1 MSDSAMHDESRSASA
16 SSKEERERERELD
29 EEGIIAAVGDVEA
42 ARERNITEKLNA
54 EPEEEPFLVKWNGDD
69 DPGNP
74 LNFKT
79 RRKVSLM
86 IMIALIA
93 FLTYSQLLLK

>member
-1 MSDSAMHDESRSASA
+1 MSDSVVHDESRSASA
-16 SSKEERERERELD
+16 SSKEERERETELD
-29 EEGIIAAVGDVEA
+29 EEGVLAAVGDVEA

-54 EPEEEPFLVKWNGDD
+54 EPEEPFLVKWDGDD

-86 IMIALIA
+86 IMVAGIA
-93 FLTYSQLLLK
+93 FLTYPQLLWQ

>member
-1 MSDSAMHDESRSASA
+1 MSDSAMHDESRSPSA

-29 EEGIIAAVGDVEA
+29 EEGIVAAVGDLEA

-54 EPEEEPFLVKWNGDD
+54 EPDEPFLVKWNGDD

-93 FLTYSQLLLK
+93 FLTYPQLLLQ